1 MTCENRFLRHP
12 SHPFTNLEESSGLSR
27 MILNGSFVGLH
38 SKFERRIFLGKR
50 KTAFYRNI
58 SGTEEVVYKNGID
71 TQ

>member
-1 MTCENRFLRHP
+1 
-12 SHPFTNLEESSGLSR
+12 

>member
-1 MTCENRFLRHP
+1 
-12 SHPFTNLEESSGLSR
+12 
-27 MILNGSFVGLH
+27 MILNRRFVGLH

-71 TQ
+71 PQSSVIRDVYVIAIQVAISSYEVI